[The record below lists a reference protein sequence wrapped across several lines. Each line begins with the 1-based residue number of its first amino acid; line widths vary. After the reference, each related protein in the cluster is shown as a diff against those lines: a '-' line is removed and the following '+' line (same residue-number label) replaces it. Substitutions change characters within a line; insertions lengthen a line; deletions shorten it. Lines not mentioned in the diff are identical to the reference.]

1 MVYPIPTYVCFKLVW
16 VQMFWVFRLTFLRF
30 TSHWYLQKYTR
41 CFNQSSCRYFA
52 DNCYIIDFIVHVPSH
67 FHQPILQ
74 CSCFISFPSVH
85 TSFIIFDFHFLQST
99 VHLIHFTYHS
109 SSRSCLPYLAV
120 FILHAWSF
128 NLIVSFTFQPMSS
141 LEINDLQVSLDKF
154 LILDRH
160 SLLETE
166 LRWSYYYLSLYIKQ
180 EIQP

>member
-1 MVYPIPTYVCFKLVW
+1 
-16 VQMFWVFRLTFLRF
+16 MFNLI
-30 TSHWYLQKYTR
+30 SINPY
-41 CFNQSSCRYFA
+41 FN
-52 DNCYIIDFIVHVPSH
+52 VHVS
-67 FHQPILQ
+67 
-74 CSCFISFPSVH
+74 S
-85 TSFIIFDFHFLQST
+85 HFLQST

-166 LRWSYYYLSLYIKQ
+166 LRWSYYNLSLYIKQ
-180 EIQP
+180 EIQH